1 MKTVVK
7 TFQNEGD
14 QKKVGFK
21 ITDNAGNL
29 FVIDK
34 LVAIADGKT
43 DEQYVAEALTASQA
57 EIDEWQASFSVIG
70 REWDADAGAFVA
82 EKPAAEESTEVSE

>member
-21 ITDNAGNL
+21 ITDDAGNV
-29 FVIDK
+29 FIIDK
-34 LVAIADGKT
+34 LVAVADGKT
-43 DEQYVAEALTASQA
+43 DEQYVTEALAASQA
-57 EIDEWQASFSVIG
+57 EIDEWQESFAVVG

-82 EKPAAEESTEVSE
+82 EPVAE

>member
-43 DEQYVAEALTASQA
+43 DEQYVTEALAASQA

-70 REWDADAGAFVA
+70 REWDADAGAFVV
-82 EKPAAEESTEVSE
+82 EPAAEESSEVSE

>member
-21 ITDNAGNL
+21 ITDDAGNV

-34 LVAIADGKT
+34 LVAVADGKT
-43 DEQYVAEALTASQA
+43 DEQYISEALTASQA
-57 EIDEWQASFSVIG
+57 EIDEWQVSFSVVG
-70 REWDADAGAFVA
+70 REWDVDAGAFVA
-82 EKPAAEESTEVSE
+82 EPAAAESSEE

>member
-7 TFQNEGD
+7 TFENEGD

-21 ITDNAGNL
+21 ITDNAGNV
-29 FVIDK
+29 FIIDK

-70 REWDADAGAFVA
+70 REWDADAGAFAA
-82 EKPAAEESTEVSE
+82 EPAAEQSSEE

>member
-21 ITDNAGNL
+21 ITDDAGNL

-43 DEQYVAEALTASQA
+43 NEQYVTEALAASQA
-57 EIDEWQASFSVIG
+57 EIDEWQASFAVIG
-70 REWDADAGAFVA
+70 REWDADAGAFV
-82 EKPAAEESTEVSE
+82 KPAAAESSEE

>member
-1 MKTVVK
+1 MKTVIK

-21 ITDNAGNL
+21 ITDDAGNL

-34 LVAIADGKT
+34 LVAVADGKT
-43 DEQYVAEALTASQA
+43 DEQYVTEALAASQA
-57 EIDEWQASFSVIG
+57 EIEEWQASFSVIG
-70 REWDADAGAFVA
+70 REWDADAGAFV
-82 EKPAAEESTEVSE
+82 EPAAEESTEESE

>member
-21 ITDNAGNL
+21 ITDANGNV
-29 FVIDK
+29 FIIDK
-34 LVAIADGKT
+34 LVATEDGKT
-43 DEQYVAEALTASQA
+43 DEQYVSEALAASQA

-70 REWDADAGAFVA
+70 REWDADAGAFVV
-82 EKPAAEESTEVSE
+82 EPAAEESSEVSE

>member
-1 MKTVVK
+1 MKTIVK
-7 TFQNEGD
+7 TFENEGG

-21 ITDNAGNL
+21 ITDDAGNL

-34 LVAIADGKT
+34 LVAVADGKT

-70 REWDADAGAFVA
+70 REWDVDAGAFV
-82 EKPAAEESTEVSE
+82 EPAAEDSTE

>member
-1 MKTVVK
+1 MKTVIK

-21 ITDNAGNL
+21 ITDDAGNL

-34 LVAIADGKT
+34 LVAVADGKT

-70 REWDADAGAFVA
+70 REWDADAGAFV
-82 EKPAAEESTEVSE
+82 EPAAEESSEE

>member
-21 ITDNAGNL
+21 ITDDAGNL

-43 DEQYVAEALTASQA
+43 NEQYVTEALAASQA
-57 EIDEWQASFSVIG
+57 EIDEWQASFAVIG
-70 REWDADAGAFVA
+70 REWDADAGAFV
-82 EKPAAEESTEVSE
+82 EPAAAESSEETE

>member
-21 ITDNAGNL
+21 ITDDAGNL

-34 LVAIADGKT
+34 LVAITDGKT

-70 REWDADAGAFVA
+70 REWDANAGAFV
-82 EKPAAEESTEVSE
+82 EPAAEASSEE

>member
-21 ITDNAGNL
+21 ITDANGNL

-34 LVAIADGKT
+34 LVAVADGKT
-43 DEQYVAEALTASQA
+43 DEQYITEALTASQD

-70 REWDADAGAFVA
+70 REWDADAGAFV
-82 EKPAAEESTEVSE
+82 EPAAEESEGGE

>member
-7 TFQNEGD
+7 TFENEGD

-21 ITDNAGNL
+21 ITDTNGNV
-29 FVIDK
+29 FIIDK
-34 LVAIADGKT
+34 LVAVADGKT
-43 DEQYVAEALTASQA
+43 DEQYVTEALAESQA

-82 EKPAAEESTEVSE
+82 EEPAAEESEGGE

>member
-1 MKTVVK
+1 M
-7 TFQNEGD
+7 
-14 QKKVGFK
+14 
-21 ITDNAGNL
+21 

-34 LVAIADGKT
+34 LVAVADGKT

-70 REWDADAGAFVA
+70 REWDADAGAFV
-82 EKPAAEESTEVSE
+82 EPAAEESSEGESEE

>member
-1 MKTVVK
+1 MKTLVK
-7 TFQNEGD
+7 TFENEGD

-21 ITDNAGNL
+21 ITDAAGNL

-34 LVAIADGKT
+34 LVATSDGKT
-43 DEQYVAEALTASQA
+43 DEQYIAEALTASQA

-70 REWDADAGAFVA
+70 REWDADAGAFV
-82 EKPAAEESTEVSE
+82 EPAAEESSEETE